1 MINLSPERIA
11 EIKAEHQARKQKLD
25 ADEALYKQ
33 MQNTQREQQQEFWKK
48 INKLEFVKST
58 EKAYKCHCCNCTIP
72 AHSPAWSKPENV
84 NVSGWGWQ
92 GQTLTRHYCA
102 VCAGAIKKD
111 VEL

>member
-48 INKLEFVKST
+48 LNTPHIHKLRV
-58 EKAYKCHCCNCTIP
+58 AQKCSCCNATLP
-72 AHSPAWSKPENV
+72 VGSMAQEKTELV
-84 NVSGWGWQ
+84 NVAGSGWTG
-92 GQTLTRHYCA
+92 GFRTKIYCC
-102 VCAGAIKKD
+102 VCSGAIKRD